1 MLSPLDR
8 PRCMTAADLRQDPG
22 LIVASLASRLRIAVY
37 WDGMPN
43 DACVRTGLAPSPGR
57 PGGRRPG

>member
-1 MLSPLDR
+1 
-8 PRCMTAADLRQDPG
+8 MTAADLRQDPG